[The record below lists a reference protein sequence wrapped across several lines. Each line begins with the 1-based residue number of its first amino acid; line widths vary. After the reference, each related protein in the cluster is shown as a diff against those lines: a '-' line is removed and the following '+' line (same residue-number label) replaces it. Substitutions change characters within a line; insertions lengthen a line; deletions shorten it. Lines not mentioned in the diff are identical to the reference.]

1 MSLCLPLFDILC
13 DLHTYDVRDTYDSH
27 FCFLGHI
34 GLCVPDVYAACERF
48 EKLGVPFKKR
58 PNDGKQRMLSFLDK
72 KLNDSLVLQSLL
84 LFQFYVSTLF

>member
-1 MSLCLPLFDILC
+1 MLTVGLTSLDS
-13 DLHTYDVRDTYDSH
+13 DLHIYGVWSINSN

-58 PNDGKQRMLSFLDK
+58 PNDGKQRMLSFLD
-72 KLNDSLVLQSLL
+72 
-84 LFQFYVSTLF
+84 

>member
-1 MSLCLPLFDILC
+1 MVGLLMSLCLPLFDILC
-13 DLHTYDVRDTYDSH
+13 DLHTYGVWSINSN

-58 PNDGKQRMLSFLDK
+58 PNDGKQRMLSFLDN
-72 KLNDSLVLQSLL
+72 KLNDSLVLQSL
-84 LFQFYVSTLF
+84 FQF